1 MRFLVNALVVTLVAA
16 DSACTAKDKTIM
28 ANDHFP
34 GVLWQCSKDALVFPK
49 LLIPPC
55 LNKDCGLSKG
65 CGKCF
70 GDFGQCGLDCVH
82 QCLETPSSDDC
93 KTCMDKHGCNKA
105 LLKCTGLD
113 KLFPAP
119 TKKYTMRPLIA
130 DICPH
135 TFYEGLFQRRD
146 TFPLLRQQ
154 CCLTLSH
161 LIMWRRIAMNIILWD
176 MS

>member
-1 MRFLVNALVVTLVAA
+1 PHVPQMRFLVNALVVTLVAA

-119 TKKYTMRPLIA
+119 TKKY
-130 DICPH
+130 
-135 TFYEGLFQRRD
+135 
-146 TFPLLRQQ
+146 
-154 CCLTLSH
+154 
-161 LIMWRRIAMNIILWD
+161 
-176 MS
+176 